1 MVKFLS
7 KPRLRKLLIT
17 AGIGLALACV
27 LLPASYWFAPSL
39 LCLRD
44 TEIAADTIVLLGG
57 ECFHRPTQAAELFK
71 KGLAPQIIITG
82 SKDWNENRLALV
94 AQGIPPGALEFE
106 EKARTTRE
114 NAELTVPILR
124 AQKAKRVI
132 LVTSWFHSRRAL
144 RCFQTAAPEMQFVSL
159 PSCAGMKPS
168 LWPSNGEGLRR
179 FVFLEYLKTAVYCV
193 RFGITPW
200 TSKGAS

>member
-1 MVKFLS
+1 VKFGS
-7 KPRLRKLLIT
+7 KPRIRKLLIA
-17 AGIGLALACV
+17 AGIGLAIACM

-44 TEIAADTIVLLGG
+44 NEAPADAIVLLGG

-71 KGLAPQIIITG
+71 KGLAPNIIVTG
-82 SKDWNENRLALV
+82 SKDWNENRLSLL
-94 AQGIPPGALEFE
+94 AQGIPPAALEFE

-114 NAELTVPILR
+114 NAQLTVPLLR
-124 AQKAKRVI
+124 AQKVKRVI

-144 RCFQTAAPEMQFVSL
+144 RCFQNAAPEIQFISL
-159 PSCAGMKPS
+159 PSCVAMKPT
-168 LWPSNGEGLRR
+168 LWPSNAEGLRR

-200 TSKGAS
+200 TRNTAS